1 MIRNPSVGCPA
12 NEANEEGLT
21 PQKIAKTEGFKD
33 AMKEAK
39 KLSSFQDKAARG
51 AKPKGF
57 AEPWCV
63 RVSHRNTECYFYNP
77 QHCPYTSSFALC
89 YKGVVVYAH

>member
-1 MIRNPSVGCPA
+1 MTLDPCAGCPA
-12 NEANEEGLT
+12 NEANEEGST
-21 PQKIAKTEGFKD
+21 PQKLAKAEGLKD

-39 KLSSFQDKAARG
+39 KLSTFQDKAARG

-63 RVSHRNTECYFYNP
+63 RVSPRNTECN
-77 QHCPYTSSFALC
+77 L
-89 YKGVVVYAH
+89 

>member
-1 MIRNPSVGCPA
+1 M
-12 NEANEEGLT
+12 T
-21 PQKIAKTEGFKD
+21 PQKIAKTEGLKD

-39 KLSSFQDKAARG
+39 KLSTFQDKAARG

-63 RVSHRNTECYFYNP
+63 RVSLEKLDSYFLVFF
-77 QHCPYTSSFALC
+77 SIA
-89 YKGVVVYAH
+89 VR

>member
-1 MIRNPSVGCPA
+1 M
-12 NEANEEGLT
+12 T
-21 PQKIAKTEGFKD
+21 PQKIAKTEGLKD

-39 KLSSFQDKAARG
+39 KLSTFQDKAARG

-63 RVSHRNTECYFYNP
+63 RVSLASHPGLPRPDFI
-77 QHCPYTSSFALC
+77 L
-89 YKGVVVYAH
+89 

>member
-1 MIRNPSVGCPA
+1 MPCIKVCSYCLLLGCPT

-21 PQKIAKTEGFKD
+21 PQKIAKNEGLKD
-33 AMKEAK
+33 AMKEVK

-63 RVSHRNTECYFYNP
+63 RVSLYLY
-77 QHCPYTSSFALC
+77 
-89 YKGVVVYAH
+89 